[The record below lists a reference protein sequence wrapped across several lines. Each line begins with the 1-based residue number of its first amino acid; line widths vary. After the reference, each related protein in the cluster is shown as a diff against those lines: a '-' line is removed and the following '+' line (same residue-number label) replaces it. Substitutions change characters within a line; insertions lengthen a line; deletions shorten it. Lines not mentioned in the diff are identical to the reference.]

1 MLYAFKITIM
11 ETEFKVLTGTAKE
24 VETELNRLKKQ
35 NGSVCIMGMSAT
47 NETTTIV
54 IEIFPK

>member
-1 MLYAFKITIM
+1 M
-11 ETEFKVLTGTAKE
+11 ETKFKVLTGTAE
-24 VETELNRLKKQ
+24 QVETDLNNLKID

-54 IEIFPK
+54 VEIFPK